1 MILKKMK
8 QLLTGGSQSTKE
20 LIINVDPLETR
31 VALLEN
37 NVLEEF
43 SIERPSDRSISGNL
57 YKGRIN
63 NNEPALKALFVDIG
77 VEKNAF
83 LHYWDAMPAALDS
96 GVERIDRGGSKN
108 KKKKKRL
115 SHKDIPNLYPP
126 GSDIIVQVTKGPIG
140 TKGARITTNIS
151 MAGRYLVLMPYTDQ
165 FGISRK
171 IEDPAERDRLRQIL
185 YDLDVPEGMGVIL
198 RTAGVGLKA
207 RYFVR
212 DLAILLE
219 RWRKIDTAIKK
230 GPAPSLL
237 LEEPNLVE
245 RTVRDFLTDDVGQVA
260 VDDEN
265 TANAIKE
272 QVRIISKRAE
282 KKIHWYQDPVP
293 IFDKFQ
299 INKQIDSAFRR
310 MVWLKSGAYLVIDET
325 EALVAIDINT
335 GRNKGGN
342 DTENTILN
350 TNLEAAEE
358 IARQFRL
365 RNMGGL
371 IIVDFIDMKHKRDQ
385 HAVVKHFKQCLKRDK
400 AKTHV
405 LPISSLGILEMTRQR
420 VQESIS
426 RAIYEECPACRGKG
440 VTKSAETMSAELQR
454 EIQRVLA
461 KHQDIHEITLFIN
474 PTVMERLRSYDEQL
488 LVDLERRFAARFTF
502 KTDHNLYI
510 EDFKIVNSK
519 TNKEL
524 E

>member
-1 MILKKMK
+1 MILKKIKEMFGANK
-8 QLLTGGSQSTKE
+8 SKKE

-31 VALLEN
+31 VALLESG
-37 NVLEEF
+37 VLEEF
-43 SIERPSDRSISGNL
+43 SIERPSDRSISGNI
-57 YKGRIN
+57 YKGKIH

-96 GVERIDRGGSKN
+96 DSGIERIDRGGKSHR
-108 KKKKKRL
+108 KRL
-115 SHKDIPNLYPP
+115 THKDIPNLYPP

-171 IEDPAERDRLRQIL
+171 IEDPKERDRLRKIL
-185 YDLDVPEGMGVIL
+185 YDLDVPDGMGIIL
-198 RTAGVGLKA
+198 RTAGAGLKA

-230 GPAPSLL
+230 GPAPCLL

-245 RTVRDFLTDDVGQVA
+245 KTVRDFLTEDIGQVA
-260 VDDEN
+260 VDDEATSN
-265 TANAIKE
+265 SIKE
-272 QVRIISKRAE
+272 QVRVISKRAE

-299 INKQIDSAFRR
+299 INKQIESAFRR

-358 IARQFRL
+358 ISRQLRL
-365 RNMGGL
+365 RNIGGL

-405 LPISSLGILEMTRQR
+405 LPISQLGILEMTRQR

-426 RAIYEECPACRGKG
+426 RSIYIECPSCRGKG
-440 VTKSAETMSAELQR
+440 FVKSPETMSAEIQR
-454 EIQRVLA
+454 EIKRVLA
-461 KHQDIHEITLFIN
+461 KHQNIHELTLFIN
-474 PTVMERLRSYDEQL
+474 PTIMDRLRTHDEEL

-502 KTDHNLYI
+502 KTDHNFHV
-510 EDFKIVNSK
+510 EEVKILNTQ
-519 TNKEL
+519 TNEEL
-524 E
+524 Q

>member
-1 MILKKMK
+1 MILEKLKAMMGMK
-8 QLLTGGSQSTKE
+8 NDGTKE

-31 VALLEN
+31 VAMLEN
-37 NVLEEF
+37 KILEEF
-43 SIERPSDRSISGNL
+43 SIERPSDRSISGNI
-57 YKGRIN
+57 YKGRIH

-96 GVERIDRGGSKN
+96 GIEKINRGGKTL
-108 KKKKKRL
+108 KKRL
-115 SHKDIPNLYPP
+115 THKDIPKVYPP

-151 MAGRYLVLMPYTDQ
+151 LAGRYLVLMPYTDQ

-171 IEDPAERDRLRQIL
+171 IEEPKERDRLRTIL
-185 YDLDVPEGMGVIL
+185 YGLDVPEGMGIIL
-198 RTAGVGLKA
+198 RTAGSGLKA
-207 RYFVR
+207 RFFVR
-212 DLAILLE
+212 DLAILLD
-219 RWRKIDTAIKK
+219 RWRKIETAIEK
-230 GPAPSLL
+230 GPSPCLL

-245 RTVRDFLTDDVGQVA
+245 RTVRDFLTEDVGQVA
-260 VDDEN
+260 VDDEA
-265 TANAIKE
+265 TALAIKE
-272 QVRIISKRAE
+272 QVQVISKRAE
-282 KKIHWYQDPVP
+282 KKVHWYQDPVP

-310 MVWLKSGAYLVIDET
+310 MVWLKSGAYLVFDET

-342 DTENTILN
+342 DTDNTILN

-358 IARQFRL
+358 IARQLRL
-365 RNMGGL
+365 RNIGGL
-371 IIVDFIDMKHKRDQ
+371 LIVDFIDMKHKKDQ
-385 HAVVKHFKQCLKRDK
+385 HAVVRHFKECLKRDK

-405 LPISSLGILEMTRQR
+405 LPISQLGILEMTRQR

-426 RAIYEECPACRGKG
+426 RSVYEECVACRGKG
-440 VTKSAETMSAELQR
+440 FVKSAETMSAELQR

-461 KHQDIHEITLFIN
+461 KHKDLHEITIFIH
-474 PTVMERLRSYDEQL
+474 PVVMERLRTHDEEL

-502 KTDHNLYI
+502 KTDLHFHT
-510 EDFKIVNSK
+510 EEFKIVDTNSG
-519 TNKEL
+519 KEM